1 MFNLD
6 YITNVTVFIL
16 SGAVFTL
23 KLYAVTIVF
32 SIPLGIVCALLKLS
46 RFKIIRYAMSVYTWV
61 FRGTPL
67 LLQLI
72 FCYYGLVV
80 FGISLPAFTAAALT
94 FILNYAAYLTEI
106 YRAGI
111 ESIDKGQYEAARALS
126 MNYFQTMRR
135 IIIPQ
140 VVRRTI
146 PPTCNEAINL
156 VKDTALVVVIGL
168 GDILRCAREIFTRD
182 FTIIPF
188 VIAAV
193 IYLLLT
199 MVIVTVF
206 RIVENRYKVY
216 E

>member
-1 MFNLD
+1 MSLS
-6 YITNVTVFIL
+6 YITGVTAFIL
-16 SGAVFTL
+16 QGALFTL
-23 KLYAVTIVF
+23 KLYAVTIVL
-32 SIPLGIVCALLKLS
+32 SIPLGVIMALLKIS
-46 RFKIIRYAMSVYTWV
+46 RYRALRYGVSMYTWI

-80 FGISLPAFTAAALT
+80 FGISLPPFTAAVIT
-94 FILNYAAYLTEI
+94 FVLNYGAYLAEI
-106 YRAGI
+106 YRGGI

-126 MNYFQTMRR
+126 MTYPQTMRR

-156 VKDTALVVVIGL
+156 IKDTALVVVIGL
-168 GDILRCAREIFTRD
+168 GDILRSAREIFTRD
-182 FTIIPF
+182 LTIIPF
-188 VIAAV
+188 IIAAI
-193 IYLLLT
+193 IYLTLT
-199 MVIVTVF
+199 MVIVITF
-206 RIVENRYKVY
+206 RKIEDRYKVY

>member
-1 MFNLD
+1 MFHYILD
-6 YITNVTVFIL
+6 VTAFIMT
-16 SGAVFTL
+16 GCVFTL

-32 SIPLGIVCALLKLS
+32 AIPLGILCALLKIS
-46 RFKIIRYAMSVYTWV
+46 RYRSLRWPVSAYTWI

-72 FCYYGLVV
+72 FFYYGLVV
-80 FGISLPAFTAAALT
+80 FGISLQPFTAAALA
-94 FILNYAAYLTEI
+94 FVINYGAYLTEV

-111 ESIDKGQYEAARALS
+111 ESVDKGQYEAARALNMS
-126 MNYFQTMRR
+126 YPQTMRR

-140 VVRRTI
+140 VVRRTL

-168 GDILRCAREIFTRD
+168 GDILRAAREIFTRD

-188 VIAAV
+188 VIAAC

-199 MVIVTVF
+199 IVIVF
-206 RIVENRYKVY
+206 LFKQIENRYKVY